1 MYFETLKP
9 FDIISAPYIDLDG
22 NVKAFTNGRKQ
33 NGLFLVLAI
42 DKGNVIGCKITS
54 QSTFHN
60 TPDFTYTLNVE
71 SHPFLKATSYIQLTK
86 PHTLNYY
93 ACQKI
98 GEVAAFCRPGIFKQF
113 RLFADTLS
121 KILSTEMP
129 VQKYTSPNVTPRTF
143 GGVVIKK

>member
-22 NVKAFTNGRKQ
+22 NVKAFTNGHKQ
-33 NGLFLVLAI
+33 KGLFMVIAV

-54 QSTFHN
+54 QSTIHS
-60 TPDFTYTLNVE
+60 TPDFTYTLSIE
-71 SHPFLKATSYIQLTK
+71 SHSFLKATSYIQLTK

-98 GEVAAFCRPGIFKQF
+98 GEVAAVCRQGLLKQF
-113 RLFADTLS
+113 KLFSDTLLN
-121 KILSTEMP
+121 ILSTEVP
-129 VQKYTSPNVTPRTF
+129 VQKYVSPNVAPRTF
-143 GGVVIKK
+143 GGIIIKK